1 MASLL
6 DLAQAR
12 LQGLLDIPTRV
23 GRAVVNPTLF
33 SGLLGAPTLPKETGM
48 AQAAYG
54 LPAQPNMSVLDPEQR
69 AYLEGYAQGE
79 PYSYLGMAAPFAAP
93 AVTAGAKAVA
103 PKAGMALEN
112 YMASQGLLQPLTAYH
127 GTPHTIRGQ
136 FDISKVGTGEG
147 NQTFGYGMYFAE
159 NPAVA
164 KTYQAALSNTK
175 YKVGERELKGN
186 EAWAAQFLHDF
197 QGDALPKRIDADTAI
212 QKANEIL
219 KDTETKKEIIENI
232 KKLDKS
238 GVNVENGNLYKVDIP
253 DEYIPN
259 MLDWDKPINKQSELV
274 QNTAKELLPKIK
286 QVSPWLDINKMTG
299 QDFYRAYQ
307 RYRGNYPDFASE
319 GLSEFGIKGI
329 RYLDEGSR
337 YDFKYSGDPAFI
349 YAGNSFKES
358 GYTAQEALAGMKKAY
373 KNEDP
378 KELELAINNV
388 YGIEPKKTSNFVI
401 FDPKDVKILEKNN
414 QKVEG
419 LLE

>member
-23 GRAVVNPTLF
+23 GRAVVNPALF